1 MSDSAKWWKNAVVY
15 QIYPRSFM
23 DSNGDGIGDIRG
35 IESRLGYLRDLGVDV
50 IWVCPVYK
58 SPNVDNGYD
67 ISDYRDIQ
75 ADFGTLQDMYDLIA
89 KAHEN
94 GIRVVMDMVINHTSD
109 MHPWFLE
116 ARKSKDN
123 PKHDYYLWV
132 DPPADGS
139 LPNNWQSHFSGP
151 AWKYVEECGQYY
163 LHIFSSG
170 QPDLNWENPELREEL
185 KKILVF
191 WLDKGI
197 DGFRLDTINFISKVP
212 GYPSVPGAAGLVRGS
227 RFYMNGPKVHDYLQE
242 IHRDVFSKYDI
253 MTVGETPNVTPET
266 AKQYVAEDRGELS
279 MVFQFEHV
287 NIDQG
292 RINKW
297 DIRPWSI
304 KEFKSIISKWQSSLG
319 DEGWNSIY
327 VSNHDQARSVS
338 RFGNDDRYLR
348 ESAKLLCTMDMT
360 LRGTPYV
367 YQGEELGMTNVRFPD
382 ISFYRDVQSIN
393 LYRELK
399 EAGVSDHD
407 IMEKIYYRGR
417 DNARTPMQWDATR
430 NAGFTDGRPWIDVNP
445 NYTEINAEAEKKDPD
460 SVLNYYKGRD
470 SVCDLELERSFVHDI
485 KWDPHHAAPYAINAS
500 EELYSLFSDVAID
513 GITLSAVG
521 FYAPQGRWIRLE
533 PNDTELFTR
542 IREFRYNGRR
552 ITNCEMEGAAIAGM
566 SALMGHRA
574 GTMCVAIAQRAV
586 HTSNTDYTPYV
597 ERMIQLALDR
607 LAGM

>member
-1 MSDSAKWWKNAVVY
+1 MKKDSQWWKRAVVY

-35 IESRLGYLRDLGVDV
+35 IVSRLGYLRDLGVDV
-50 IWVCPVYK
+50 IWVCPVYQ

-75 ADFGTLQDMYDLIA
+75 SDFGTLDDMNELIE

-94 GIRVVMDMVINHTSD
+94 GIRIVMDMVMNHTSD
-109 MHPWFLE
+109 LHPWFLE

-123 PKHDYYLWV
+123 PYHDYYLWV

-151 AWKYVEECGQYY
+151 AWKYSEECGQYY

-170 QPDLNWENPELREEL
+170 QPDLNWANPQLRAAL
-185 KKILVF
+185 KDILRF

-212 GYPSVPGAAGLVRGS
+212 GYPSVPGAKGLVRGS
-227 RFYMNGPKVHDYLQE
+227 QFYMNGPKVHDYLHE
-242 IHRDVFSKYDI
+242 VYEDVFSKYDI

-266 AKQYVAEDRGELS
+266 ALQYVDEERGELN

-292 RINKW
+292 KTNKW

-304 KEFKSIISKWQSSLG
+304 KEFKSIVSKWQKSLG
-319 DEGWNSIY
+319 EKGWNSIY

-338 RFGNDDRYLR
+338 RFGNDERYLK
-348 ESAKLLCTMDMT
+348 ESAKVLCTMDMT

-367 YQGEELGMTNVRFPD
+367 YQGEELGMTNVRFEN
-382 ISFYRDVQSIN
+382 ISSYRDVQTLN
-393 LYRELK
+393 LYKELTD
-399 EAGVSDHD
+399 AGVPEHD

-417 DNARTPMQWDATR
+417 DNARTPMQWDSSE
-430 NAGFTDGRPWIDVNP
+430 NAGFTIGKPWIDVNP
-445 NYTEINAEAEKKDPD
+445 NYKTINAEAELADPD
-460 SVLNYYKGRD
+460 SVLNYYKTMIAFRKAHPVIVDGSYRECFEESDRVFSYVRENDDEMLFVVLNYSATKFTLQIPGDVDMDGAEVAVSNIGRK
-470 SVCDLELERSFVHDI
+470 SFSGRVLDLR
-485 KWDPHHAAPYAINAS
+485 PY
-500 EELYSLFSDVAID
+500 E
-513 GITLSAVG
+513 AVV
-521 FYAPQGRWIRLE
+521 FLKRK
-533 PNDTELFTR
+533 
-542 IREFRYNGRR
+542 
-552 ITNCEMEGAAIAGM
+552 
-566 SALMGHRA
+566 
-574 GTMCVAIAQRAV
+574 
-586 HTSNTDYTPYV
+586 
-597 ERMIQLALDR
+597 
-607 LAGM
+607 

>member
-1 MSDSAKWWKNAVVY
+1 MKKDSQWWKRAVVY

-35 IESRLGYLRDLGVDV
+35 IVSRLGYLRDLGVDV
-50 IWVCPVYK
+50 IWVCPVYQ

-75 ADFGTLQDMYDLIA
+75 SDFGTLDDMNELIE

-94 GIRVVMDMVINHTSD
+94 DIRIVMDMVMNHTSD
-109 MHPWFLE
+109 LHPWFLE

-123 PKHDYYLWV
+123 PYHDYYLWV

-151 AWKYVEECGQYY
+151 AWKYSEECGQYY

-170 QPDLNWENPELREEL
+170 QPDLNWANPQLRAAL
-185 KKILVF
+185 KDILRF

-212 GYPSVPGAAGLVRGS
+212 GYPSVPGAKGLVRGS
-227 RFYMNGPKVHDYLQE
+227 QFYMNGPKVHDYLHE
-242 IHRDVFSKYDI
+242 VYEDVFSKYDI

-266 AKQYVAEDRGELS
+266 ALQYVDEERGELN

-292 RINKW
+292 KTNKW

-304 KEFKSIISKWQSSLG
+304 KEFKSIVSKWQKSLG
-319 DEGWNSIY
+319 EKGWNSIY

-338 RFGNDDRYLR
+338 RFGNDERYLK
-348 ESAKLLCTMDMT
+348 ESAKVLCTMDMT

-367 YQGEELGMTNVRFPD
+367 YQGEELGMTNVRFEN
-382 ISFYRDVQSIN
+382 ISSYRDVQTLN
-393 LYRELK
+393 LYKELTD
-399 EAGVSDHD
+399 AGVPEHD

-417 DNARTPMQWDATR
+417 DNARTPMQWDSSE
-430 NAGFTDGRPWIDVNP
+430 NAGFTIGKPWIDVNP
-445 NYTEINAEAEKKDPD
+445 NYKTINAEAELADPD
-460 SVLNYYKGRD
+460 SVLNYYKTMIAFRKAHSVIVDGSYRECFEESDRVFSYVRENDEEMLFVVLNYSATKFTLQIPDDVDMDGAEVAVSNIGRK
-470 SVCDLELERSFVHDI
+470 SFSGRVLDLR
-485 KWDPHHAAPYAINAS
+485 PY
-500 EELYSLFSDVAID
+500 E
-513 GITLSAVG
+513 AVV
-521 FYAPQGRWIRLE
+521 FLKRK
-533 PNDTELFTR
+533 
-542 IREFRYNGRR
+542 
-552 ITNCEMEGAAIAGM
+552 
-566 SALMGHRA
+566 
-574 GTMCVAIAQRAV
+574 
-586 HTSNTDYTPYV
+586 
-597 ERMIQLALDR
+597 
-607 LAGM
+607 

>member
-1 MSDSAKWWKNAVVY
+1 MKKDSQWWKRAVVY

-35 IESRLGYLRDLGVDV
+35 IVSRLGYLRDLGVDV
-50 IWVCPVYK
+50 IWVCPVYQ

-75 ADFGTLQDMYDLIA
+75 SDFGTLDDMNELIE

-94 GIRVVMDMVINHTSD
+94 GIRIVMDMVMNHTSD
-109 MHPWFLE
+109 LHPWFLE

-123 PKHDYYLWV
+123 PYHDYYLWV

-151 AWKYVEECGQYY
+151 AWKYSEECGQYY

-170 QPDLNWENPELREEL
+170 QPDLNWANPELRAAL
-185 KKILVF
+185 KDILRF

-212 GYPSVPGAAGLVRGS
+212 GYPSVPGAKGLVRGS
-227 RFYMNGPKVHDYLQE
+227 QFYMNGPKVHDYLHE
-242 IHRDVFSKYDI
+242 VYEDVFSKYDI

-266 AKQYVAEDRGELS
+266 ALQYVDEERGELN

-292 RINKW
+292 KTNKW

-304 KEFKSIISKWQSSLG
+304 KEFKSIVSKWQKSLG
-319 DEGWNSIY
+319 EKGWNSIY

-338 RFGNDDRYLR
+338 RFGNDERYLK
-348 ESAKLLCTMDMT
+348 ESAKVLCTMDMT

-367 YQGEELGMTNVRFPD
+367 YQGEELGMTNVRFEN
-382 ISFYRDVQSIN
+382 ISSYRDVQTLN
-393 LYRELK
+393 LYKELTD
-399 EAGVSDHD
+399 AGVPEHD

-417 DNARTPMQWDATR
+417 DNARTPMQWDSSE
-430 NAGFTDGRPWIDVNP
+430 NAGFTIGKPWIDVNP
-445 NYTEINAEAEKKDPD
+445 NYKTINAEAELADPD
-460 SVLNYYKGRD
+460 SVLNYYKTMIAFRKAHSVIVDGSYRECFEESDRVFSYVRENDEEMLFVVLNYSATKFTLQIPDDVDMDGAEVAVSNIGRK
-470 SVCDLELERSFVHDI
+470 SFSGRVLDLR
-485 KWDPHHAAPYAINAS
+485 PY
-500 EELYSLFSDVAID
+500 E
-513 GITLSAVG
+513 AVV
-521 FYAPQGRWIRLE
+521 FLKRK
-533 PNDTELFTR
+533 
-542 IREFRYNGRR
+542 
-552 ITNCEMEGAAIAGM
+552 
-566 SALMGHRA
+566 
-574 GTMCVAIAQRAV
+574 
-586 HTSNTDYTPYV
+586 
-597 ERMIQLALDR
+597 
-607 LAGM
+607 